1 MCVVKTPK
9 IKPTDSKPPEPTV
22 IRNPYLDGVDPITRA
37 SRQGRSSLRIDRS
50 RAGSVRPSAP
60 PMAVAPVPT
69 PSPVLRSPGPALPG
83 ITPPM
88 GGGRSVSDL
97 YIRQF

>member
-9 IKPTDSKPPEPTV
+9 IRPSDTKPPEPTI
-22 IRNPYLDGVDPITRA
+22 IRNPYLDGVDPATRA

-50 RAGSVRPSAP
+50 RASSVRPSAP
-60 PMAVAPVPT
+60 PIMTAPT
-69 PSPVLRSPGPALPG
+69 PTSPPAPRSPGPVLPG

-88 GGGRSVSDL
+88 GGGRPISDL
-97 YIRQF
+97 YIRPF